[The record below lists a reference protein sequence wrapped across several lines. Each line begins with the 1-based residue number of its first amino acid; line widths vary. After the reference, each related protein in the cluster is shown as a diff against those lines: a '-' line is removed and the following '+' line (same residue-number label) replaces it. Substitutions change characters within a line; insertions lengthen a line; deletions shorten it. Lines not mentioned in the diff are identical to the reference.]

1 MLAANDNLIQSLLPV
16 FLVAGVCSVVLMFTW
31 RRQRTLR
38 RAKRIDGDDIRE
50 RVRQR
55 SGVRDDMQALLVDL
69 EEYARKMNAQIDT
82 KTAKLEILLRQAE
95 KRVEQL
101 RQLINSAEPSA
112 AAETVD
118 PRHKKIYDLADQG
131 QSSHQIAQNLNRNV
145 GEVELILALRP
156 ASGNHLNQTGAET
169 NADAL
174 GGQGR
179 QA

>member
-1 MLAANDNLIQSLLPV
+1 MITASDNLIQSLLPV
-16 FLVAGVCSVVLMFTW
+16 FLVAGVCSIVLMFTW
-31 RRQRTLR
+31 RRQRR
-38 RAKRIDGDDIRE
+38 HRQARPIESDDIRE

-55 SGVRDDMQALLVDL
+55 SGVRDDMQVLLVEL

-82 KTAKLEILLRQAE
+82 KTAKLEILLQQAD

-101 RQLINSAEPSA
+101 RQLINAADPSVVT
-112 AAETVD
+112 ETVD

-131 QSSHQIAQNLNRNV
+131 RSSHQIAQSINRNV

-156 ASGNHLNQTGAET
+156 ASGNHPNQTGAASK
-169 NADAL
+169 ADAF
-174 GGQGR
+174 GGQGI